1 MGDFEEI
8 LGHLTELDPSP
19 VSLLSKGA
27 MLIRKRRLEE
37 AGRIIRNQMARGRP
51 WAFRDDAVASLTFD
65 FLRAAEDGV
74 ARDNLQ
80 LMARLIANGVA
91 EQGLTEAEVRHLMR
105 IVSELSYD
113 EMRALAAL
121 IRAQQAFK
129 MPHDLNEPP
138 TKFWVV
144 AQIYD
149 LAWKDLAGTE
159 GEEPPEWVVG
169 TFGAL
174 MRTGLLYSDS
184 AWEGMKYAGTPM
196 LSKLTGLIDLGDFP
210 IGNRRV

>member
-1 MGDFEEI
+1 
-8 LGHLTELDPSP
+8 
-19 VSLLSKGA
+19 